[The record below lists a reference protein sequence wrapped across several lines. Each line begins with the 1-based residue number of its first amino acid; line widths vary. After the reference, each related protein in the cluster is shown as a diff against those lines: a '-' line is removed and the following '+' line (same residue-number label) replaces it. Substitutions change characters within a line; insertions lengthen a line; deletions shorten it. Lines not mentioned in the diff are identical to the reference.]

1 MGFKMK
7 RPTGTAE
14 SLIAGQLSAFSVNEP
29 VAGGMAHFASAA
41 KLAATEEDAAPEQAR
56 MPDQLSILSPLP
68 VYVVQSVSEPV
79 LAAIESAELVSWR
92 YPLADSEGGIVGQ
105 ADVLETELSKPGDAS
120 PQGFESILMGLFG
133 PALEMALVVAEQQF
147 EGAKEDLEIQILEAP
162 QMRQSFLLC
171 KGASS
176 QHMLPY
182 FAPEHLENLSKVLA
196 EMRFSDL
203 EEIADNS
210 FEEAAAKAWEVPEA
224 MAM

>member
-7 RPTGTAE
+7 RPIGTAE
-14 SLIAGQLSAFSVNEP
+14 SLIAGQLGTFAGNNP
-29 VAGGMAHFASAA
+29 VDGGMPQFTGTA
-41 KLAATEEDAAPEQAR
+41 KLATTGADIAPEQAQL
-56 MPDQLSILSPLP
+56 PVQLSILEPLP
-68 VYVVQSVSEPV
+68 VYVVQSICEPV
-79 LAAIESAELVSWR
+79 RAAIKSAELVSWR

-105 ADVLETELSKPGDAS
+105 ADVLDSELSKPGDAS

-162 QMRQSFLLC
+162 QLRQSFLLC
-171 KGASS
+171 KGSSS

-182 FAPEHLENLSKVLA
+182 FAPEHLDDLSKVLA
-196 EMRFSDL
+196 ELRFSDI